1 MDPLSK
7 DEEDLRL
14 VRLVLGGNAEAYG
27 ALVRRYEKSVYRFCL
42 SYTKSP
48 EEAEDAA
55 QEVFLRAYVSLK
67 TFSIDRSFKTWLFTI
82 AANHLRSR
90 WRRTKAYMEKLK
102 RAFVSRIADAE
113 DDPGQDAERNLARE
127 GVRRAIDDLPENL
140 RSSVYLYYL
149 EGLSVDETGKALGL
163 GEEAV
168 KSRLFRARKLL
179 RRMLEDLGG
188 VE

>member
-7 DEEDLRL
+7 DEEDLRF
-14 VRLVLGGNAEAYG
+14 VRLVLAGNAEAYG
-27 ALVRRYEKSVYRFCL
+27 GLVRRYEKSIYRFCL

-90 WRRTKAYMEKLK
+90 WRKTKAYMDKLR
-102 RAFVSRIADAE
+102 RAFTARVDELE
-113 DDPGQDAERNLARE
+113 DDPRDDAERSLARE
-127 GVRRAIDDLPENL
+127 DVRRAIEDLPENL

-149 EGLSVDETGKALGL
+149 ESLSVEEVGKALGL

-168 KSRLFRARKLL
+168 KSRLFRARRLL
-179 RRMLEDLGG
+179 RRMLENLGG
-188 VE
+188 GE